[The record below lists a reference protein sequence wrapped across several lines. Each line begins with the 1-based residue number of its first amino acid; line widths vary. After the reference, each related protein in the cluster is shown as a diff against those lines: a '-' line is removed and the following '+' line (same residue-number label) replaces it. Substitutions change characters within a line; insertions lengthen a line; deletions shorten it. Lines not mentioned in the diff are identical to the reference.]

1 MRPVHYILA
10 AIIALVVA
18 VASLETRPVASN
30 FDPKLHGPFKA
41 KWIKMHNDLGTADQV
56 EAAFV
61 ENWNKRTH
69 IVYWEKW
76 ASFEGEA
83 CQKMVDA
90 FNLSQEDIYCHRLQT
105 SQVDRKTLLA
115 IVGGSPPDVAG
126 LWTHN
131 VAPFGEADAIMPLDA
146 LMADPDTRL
155 TENHYVPNYLRL
167 CQYDGKTVALPSTPA
182 TTALFYNKK
191 HFANKKDE
199 LIAAGLDTD
208 LDGRDFAK
216 RPLTF
221 DELDRYAEILSEFND
236 DGTPE
241 IMGFLPTEPGW
252 FHASWVYYFGGKLM
266 DDETGEITTDLA
278 ENIRAFEWIKGYAN
292 RYGRTNLTRF
302 QRGFGN
308 YDSPQNAFIDEKVSM
323 VLHGV
328 YFPAFIDR
336 HKPHLDY
343 GVVPFAC
350 APGVPGP
357 RSVMKEDVL
366 MIPRGC
372 PHPKAA
378 WKFVYYVQTEGL
390 PIICRLQGKHLPIRL
405 PPDQA
410 DQFART
416 HPNPHFKVFNDL
428 ALSEHSFIVPRTIV
442 WQEYNAEIWKMF
454 DHIWHWKVPEDKLAG
469 LTGDARAKRVK
480 ELCRQEIVKTLRD
493 VRKRMTRLLKQK
505 QDRVRMRAERA
516 GR

>member
-1 MRPVHYILA
+1 VRPVHYILA
-10 AIIALVVA
+10 GIAAAVIA
-18 VASLETRPVASN
+18 VAAFETRPVASD
-30 FDPKLHGPFKA
+30 FDPELHGHFKTE
-41 KWIKMHNDLGTADQV
+41 WIKKHKGLGTEGDL
-56 EAAFV
+56 ERAFV
-61 ENWNKRTH
+61 ENWNERTH

-90 FNLSQEDIYCHRLQT
+90 FNLSQEKIYCHRLQT

-131 VAPFGEADAIMPLDA
+131 VAPFGEAGAIMPLDK
-146 LMADPDTRL
+146 LMADSGL
-155 TENHYVPNYLRL
+155 TEDHYVLNYLRL

-191 HFANKKDE
+191 HFANKKDQ
-199 LIAAGLDTD
+199 LIAAGLDAD
-208 LDGRDFAK
+208 LDGRDFVK

-236 DGTPE
+236 DHTPK

-252 FHASWVYYFGGKLM
+252 FHPSWVYYFGGKLI
-266 DDETGEITTDLA
+266 DEKTGEITTDLA
-278 ENIRAFEWIKGYAN
+278 ENIRAFEWIKGYSV

-302 QRGFGN
+302 QQGFGN

-357 RSVMKEDVL
+357 RSIMEEDVL

-372 PHPKAA
+372 PNPEAA
-378 WKFVYYVQTEGL
+378 WKFLYYVQTKGL
-390 PIICRLQGKHLPIRL
+390 PIICRLQGKHLPIRQ
-405 PPDQA
+405 PPDEA
-410 DQFART
+410 KEFAAT
-416 HPNPHFKVFNDL
+416 HPNRHFKVFNDL
-428 ALSEHSFIVPRTIV
+428 ALSEHSFIVPRSII
-442 WQEYNAEIWKMF
+442 WQEYNAEVRKMF
-454 DHIWHWKVPEDKLAG
+454 DHVWHWKVPEDELAG
-469 LTGDARAKRVK
+469 LDGDDRDKRVK
-480 ELCRQEIVKTLRD
+480 ELCREEIVKTLAD
-493 VRKRMTRLLKQK
+493 VRERMTKLLKQK
-505 QDRVRMRAERA
+505 QDRVRMRTEGA
-516 GR
+516 GK